1 MTEDNSRS
9 DAKPG
14 LSGHGEAESSRVF
27 TSAPFISDLGIR
39 LESLAHGE
47 CESSLKLE
55 QRHLQQD
62 GFVHAGVQATIADHT
77 AGAAA
82 ASVLRSGQIV
92 LTAEFKI
99 NLLRAAKGQ
108 FLQCKAKVVK
118 PGSRITFAESQVW
131 CQDGDD
137 RRLVA
142 TATVTLAV
150 VPVEPSDNS

>member
-1 MTEDNSRS
+1 MTE
-9 DAKPG
+9 K
-14 LSGHGEAESSRVF
+14 LTGHADAESSRVF

-39 LESLAHGE
+39 LEHLAPGE

-55 QRHLQQD
+55 PRHMQQD

-77 AGAAA
+77 AGAAG
-82 ASVLRSGQIV
+82 ASVLRSGQMV

-108 FLQCKAKVVK
+108 LLWCKAKVVK
-118 PGSRITFAESQVW
+118 PGSRITFAQSEVW

-137 RRLVA
+137 TRLVA
-142 TATVTLAV
+142 TAAVTLAV
-150 VPVEPSDNS
+150 VPATASDSDTRT